1 MRKRTYFWE
10 KGGSSGRRKFEKL
23 NLSTVLRHLHFAIT
37 VLREGDKENMIYQL
51 KNKRDIV
58 IYNYI
63 VIDFISVR
71 EV

>member
-10 KGGSSGRRKFEKL
+10 KGGSSEFEKL

-51 KNKRDIV
+51 KNKTDIV

>member
-10 KGGSSGRRKFEKL
+10 KGGSSEFEKL

-37 VLREGDKENMIYQL
+37 VLREGNKENMIYQL
-51 KNKRDIV
+51 KNKTDIV